1 MVMTQMDPYQRG
13 RRDGIRHAITWLHA
27 EAKKMNDPHARMV
40 LDNAAFALGNE
51 SARVAQARG
60 DADAAQK

>member
-1 MVMTQMDPYQRG
+1 MTQMDPYQRG

-40 LDNAAFALGNE
+40 LDNAAFALGNDT
-51 SARVAQARG
+51 SARVAQARS
-60 DADAAQK
+60 DADVARK